1 MDSRYAV
8 LRIDDV
14 ATSMDFAGLRF
25 RPLRPLLGIEAFG
38 VAG

>member
-1 MDSRYAV
+1 MHPRYAV

-14 ATSMDFAGLRF
+14 EPGQDFAGLRF